1 MISKFG
7 KIDILINNAA
17 AHQVTFVKDEFVE
30 GTEFPSHG
38 TLHGLPTVSEK
49 VVLSQNWK
57 ESHKNVARFNSNEA
71 PTDFQS
77 VLGVPIIANGES
89 RGSLFIER
97 ITGQPYTKA
106 DEQNLTLIGRVMGA
120 SLNWLMEYE
129 KIYQNATHDGLS
141 KLLNHQTYKERFSE
155 EIQRA
160 KRFQHHMAVLIF
172 DLDKFKRVN
181 DTLGH
186 PYGDYVIQTVAKIMS
201 ENVRTVDV
209 VARYGGEEFALCLT
223 NTDLNK
229 AIIFIQKIF
238 CRW

>member
-1 MISKFG
+1 
-7 KIDILINNAA
+7 
-17 AHQVTFVKDEFVE
+17 
-30 GTEFPSHG
+30 
-38 TLHGLPTVSEK
+38 
-49 VVLSQNWK
+49 
-57 ESHKNVARFNSNEA
+57 
-71 PTDFQS
+71 
-77 VLGVPIIANGES
+77 
-89 RGSLFIER
+89 
-97 ITGQPYTKA
+97 
-106 DEQNLTLIGRVMGA
+106 MGA

-201 ENVRTVDV
+201 ENVRTIDV
-209 VARYGGEEFALCLT
+209 VARYGGEEFAIILI
-223 NTDLNK
+223 NTTPEMALVVAQRIVDNIADYPYSMNGESVQMTISGGMSLYPTHSENMKDLIDLADK
-229 AIIFIQKIF
+229 AMYNAKQVGGNQIKIHSNDDATIAPT
-238 CRW
+238 